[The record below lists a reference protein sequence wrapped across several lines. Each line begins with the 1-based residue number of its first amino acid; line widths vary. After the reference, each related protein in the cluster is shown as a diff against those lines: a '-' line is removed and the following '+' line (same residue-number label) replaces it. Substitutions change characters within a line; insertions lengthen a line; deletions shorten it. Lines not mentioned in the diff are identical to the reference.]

1 MDRNEAKRLLE
12 RCLPSLKLSSDASDE
27 TAYQLEELLSPSS
40 SISSSKIAVDSLCR
54 LWGGM
59 GYVYN
64 VSIGDIEIIVKRVS
78 PLPKHQ
84 KRISQGDKRKADSYQ
99 VEANFYEHL
108 AMYLLEEKALDI
120 PRRYHVERDDGVII
134 CMSKLTGHVRSI
146 DQEETFAVLKW
157 LATLHAATW
166 GDMATTAVEKY
177 GLQPVGS
184 YWHLDTRPDEH
195 MSMRNS
201 GWNGRLKRAARAI
214 DERLKRDKMQC
225 CVHGDAKDANMLFHH
240 DREKNNLRV
249 SMYDFQYCG
258 KSPPTKDLAYF
269 LCVAAHD
276 NDRKYVEYYHEQLL
290 KCLGP
295 NDYRP
300 TWKELDDSLQLA
312 YCDWA
317 RFMAGWG
324 FWGSDIS
331 DHVIAVLDRLDG
343 GTDLGSEDAYRE
355 AVRQEFG

>member
-12 RCLPSLKLSSDASDE
+12 RCLPSLKSSSDASDE
-27 TAYQLEELLSPSS
+27 TANQLEGLLSSS
-40 SISSSKIAVDSLCR
+40 SSSSKIKVKSLCR

-64 VSIGDIEIIVKRVS
+64 VSIGDIEMIIKRVS
-78 PLPKHQ
+78 PLPKQQ

-99 VEANFYEHL
+99 VEANFYENL
-108 AMYLLEEKALDI
+108 AMYLLEEKGLDI

-166 GDMATTAVEKY
+166 GDMADTAVKKY

-184 YWHLDTRPDEH
+184 YWHLDTRLDEH
-195 MSMRNS
+195 MSMR
-201 GWNGRLKRAARAI
+201 I

-225 CVHGDAKDANMLFHH
+225 CVHGDAKDANMLFYH
-240 DREKNNLRV
+240 DKEQKNLCI

-258 KSPPTKDLAYF
+258 KSPPTKDVAYF

-276 NDRKYVEYYHEQLL
+276 NDCKYVEYYHEQLL

-300 TWKELDDSLQLA
+300 TWKELNDSLQLA

-324 FWGSDIS
+324 LWGSDIS

-343 GTDLGSEDAYRE
+343 GTDLGSEYAYRE
-355 AVRQEFG
+355 AVRKEFG